1 MVLHTVLSS
10 INSNLELVPDTRAVA
25 HAAAKVSY
33 NLRGTWLLQEA
44 VQICDPARDNLC
56 YVEKVKVA
64 VVLISLCST
73 IVLVICAFTFF
84 REDKEEQITPLC
96 PQLVVKDAKKTFRL
110 PLGTQAENLDVV
122 DDKDPPNILCKVS
135 MDWPDPFRGSPH
147 GVAATVRLHKR
158 EETLAT
164 VVARNVAV
172 VGQGLALCRTGCEIF
187 GFVEPD
193 GDRYHV
199 RHRTGVHLLT
209 LHGDFDKFVE
219 GVNPVGS
226 SVCTIKYI
234 NGECVGEVV
243 QHVDAG
249 LVICALMATHVHRRL
264 TVNVPPPWPATGINV
279 ARPMPVTG
287 KAVEE
292 GAPPDVVS
300 PPEFRGE
307 AIESPSVPPTGIDET
322 NSSGSEQRMDETET
336 SQVMTPPAAG

>member
-1 MVLHTVLSS
+1 MKYS
-10 INSNLELVPDTRAVA
+10 I
-25 HAAAKVSY
+25 
-33 NLRGTWLLQEA
+33 
-44 VQICDPARDNLC
+44 C
-56 YVEKVKVA
+56 YVERIKVA
-64 VVLISLCST
+64 VVLITLCTT

-96 PQLVVKDAKKTFRL
+96 PQLVVKDAKKVFKL
-110 PLGTQAENLDVV
+110 PLGTQAENLDVT
-122 DDKDPPNILCKVS
+122 DEKGQILCKVS

-209 LHGDFDKFVE
+209 LYGDFDKTIE
-219 GVNPVGS
+219 GLNPVGS
-226 SVCTIKYI
+226 KVCTVENI

-264 TVNVPPPWPATGINV
+264 TVNVPPPWPATGL
-279 ARPMPVTG
+279 RPMPMTG
-287 KAVEE
+287 KAE
-292 GAPPDVVS
+292 PTSPTSVS
-300 PPEFRGE
+300 SPGGTPQFLGE
-307 AIESPSVPPTGIDET
+307 APSIPGEP
-322 NSSGSEQRMDETET
+322 SSGVDGTPTPSSPGQRVEDEPET
-336 SQVMTPPAAG
+336 PQVTMTPPVAG